1 MVKKKAKSS
10 KSAKRR
16 GSWQMEDV
24 QVHTGLPPQVDGQL
38 RCFCR
43 LTIDQIHWHSP
54 NPPDVAHVRVKWWGE
69 DGDGGLFRPLNVK
82 KGDKGPAKVTARYP
96 VRSGPRQFASYL
108 VDMGSLV
115 VEILSGPTMIP
126 VGQAEITQIGL
137 LSNVRPIDGLYPV
150 LSPRE
155 EKLAEIHASLVLE
168 SLMASY
174 DSTGSIPTTDI
185 SMETHATQESM
196 YPQRVQPIPHSQA
209 PQKPVDDPFVSPAS
223 HQNGLQNGY
232 ADRSEDLRKQLNY
245 SLQETEE
252 RQLSG
257 IQSGSTVA
265 ITTNGDVVTTN
276 LGQDLQSSP
285 QNHLAGRHSQSDLLS
300 VLLDRGNKLRD
311 QMIISSVDEAEPQ
324 TGVKQTYMSCG
335 EEEQGNNYTGMS
347 ERRSSMGSLL
357 KEILKAERG
366 TADVSQTDYDP
377 VDLVFGNQLT
387 DNLQVLK
394 MMGGS
399 PRSSVSQ
406 DLDLMSDP
414 GDPVHSESILQ
425 ELFYKNPDSEV
436 SELSELSGDENPA
449 PFKQQNGELHTSME
463 DPANVRP
470 PSRRSSV
477 SSLSLEFPEYLPSEE
492 VEVKKKKKRK
502 EEASTKVPKRR
513 SRVKTK
519 VKGGKKRRRS
529 RSSARSSASE
539 ASDSELMTAR
549 SEMSQVSFDMP
560 ASDLDEPEEDKPV
573 RRKRVDGLSV
583 ERLTLLGR
591 VHVARVII
599 DALHLAGAQ
608 DLNSSKRKNKAGGK
622 PPKPSPKAKKSVTY
636 FIEYQFPVVATSR
649 DKYSPNAMA
658 TEVMRVASKN
668 LKDGVVSFNH
678 RSVFPI
684 MFDGSAV
691 EKWWKSALIF
701 KLFSRTAGQKVP
713 TLVGSCGIPLKS
725 ILRSD
730 NLQVGRELE
739 IRESGRNS
747 SINSS
752 LRGSLDTFY
761 GSLKVSI
768 ELASDSKDF
777 SSALARAKLA
787 EMSGRAKFVP
797 IPQTVPPPPPPPVQL
812 DKPPLPPDFIP
823 SAQNTQLSST
833 VLPNYTSHVNTDTQ
847 TASLGPQLPAPGLP
861 QPPYL
866 EPYHMASQANAEAMT
881 LHTLL
886 LIPEG
891 HNISLQGIPS
901 LSSIKRHPVF
911 PPQPHTLSSEGMKS
925 RDMNTRNTYLVCRM
939 FWCNDAVHSNVCW
952 GTFEPQFNFGQI
964 APVLLS
970 GSLLE
975 RMRNNFMVV
984 EVWDKKT
991 SAENDQLIGIV
1002 KLSLHQFYMSFRD
1015 NKISNALLKS
1025 QYPVISV
1032 DNYLPIVDPMSG
1044 SQFGQLKV
1052 LLAMGS
1058 GEQVT
1063 ELQQLKLDG
1072 PMVRP
1077 PERPQ
1082 HFLERE
1088 DMMRQGSL
1096 APVYSQPRADNS
1108 VEHIFEVVIEGIR
1121 GLALFDNMI
1130 WGEADCFIQYHFPV
1144 QPPSDQPG
1152 TGPANDGIPSMKS
1165 FRSATT
1171 LCIPDPTFNDIT
1183 RHRIV
1188 LSQGTPVQRQLLTA
1202 CAGAGGGSGGVPFEV
1217 WCRYYHPNIR
1227 DQCIAKASLPL
1238 AKLCAMVTMQKRGES
1253 SVQSFALPLK
1263 QVAVDTEF
1271 SDARA
1276 KSQVKESGL
1285 MDVTIHYKTQ
1295 NIQSEQNQAA
1305 NKNLS
1310 GAQIC
1315 ISVGVIRASGLK
1327 AAAEAIARLD
1337 SGMQYPAEVG
1347 VNTYIKIRMSF
1358 LPTEDERITRTIA
1371 RTFAPEFSHHMDFPC
1386 PLLWTEADNDA
1397 LALAEILETAE
1408 LTLEMWHQVP
1418 GLSSDLDRQI
1428 AQQTTH
1434 EVQGRRLVEKTQDV
1448 LLGTATLSLA
1458 GLLTNRTGINGWFA
1472 VNLPLIGWRQDASQA
1487 EDEEDR
1493 TVPCNQGLE
1502 RVVGGVE
1509 LSVKFAHHNDRDRV
1523 VHAARGVGWS
1533 PVDLDVEDEEDWQ
1546 SDDEGCGQYH
1556 QITVCMDQVSFP
1568 IQNALIAG
1576 QTNLDKTARC
1586 YIRYK
1591 VYDRSAVVSRSVK
1604 CRILDT
1610 GYILSHCDHKHEFQ
1624 IPISSP
1630 FKWYLREEKLE
1641 VQVWVS
1647 YGKKDGNQK
1656 SQHRDKLIGTTYIE
1670 LDALNDERRRQH
1682 RISGMF
1688 PLYKPGAAS
1697 LGGAFLRAH
1706 ITAKPQF
1713 GSVTKQSDDEADEK
1727 VSEGE
1732 VDEEYDPN
1740 DSFHQIMGKKKSKS
1754 STDVPHLE
1762 RVEEDSVVPHFPV
1775 IVSVERAMHLPLI
1788 SDKNRSEEYF
1798 PNTYVSYQTSE
1809 SASPAYT
1816 QVFYNSDNPVWD
1828 DQQET
1833 RLSTELLYQ
1842 ENKNLVFK
1850 VWHKPQS
1857 ASKDPDKSSD
1867 RVLGFVSVDLTP
1879 LTSGLLQI
1887 CGWYNVMDFH
1897 GQCRGQIK
1905 VNIVPQDDVTR
1916 HVQGISGQPVAMSF
1930 YNQPSSLP
1938 FTINSSVQNTMPSEQ
1953 PMSLPTDL
1961 RPFSS
1966 NLPNFDQVR
1975 EHQEQLQHQLSEN
1988 IRQFLRNHE
1997 MSSQDSPEE
2006 SPRPEV
2012 SPHWQPPTLNDIR
2025 VDDSAACS
2033 RSIMFSSLRKQM
2045 QDLDDIT
2052 SKLKKKLASPP
2063 SVNNFSI
2070 HQGRSEFPD
2079 TDNMRNAPIQ
2089 SIISPLSTLQL
2100 TSTLRANDSEL
2111 LLTGSHEGESSRTA
2125 VDSGAFSVTQS
2136 SEKYQ
2141 DALDSQRSSERMD
2154 TLRMGITPRDFDNTG
2169 QDGPTPREAQKS
2181 SGSTPRDAHNFSDTG
2196 IHMGY
2201 TPRDDVS
2208 VSTGGFNMA
2217 NTPRDLVSVDGLKPC
2232 GLDLSQDSN
2241 ANARD
2246 MHVSGSSSASLGFAY
2261 QGELSQGSS
2270 TGSGYRNGV
2279 GAPARTTSTATH
2291 DTDVKEMSVIQE
2303 FTENEE
2309 DAVSDDNGEEDER
2322 YYQEYCDILD
2332 EQENEDES
2340 DNEEENVVVPRT
2352 LNDVS
2357 GKFGGI
2363 PGHSVYMDSNGHG
2376 GSPREFVRNGQTMP
2390 FDIRASDSRE
2400 LSRTKFDRKEA
2411 DNMLDLSDS
2420 ESVPDQLLSPHLQLT
2435 ERPSFI
2441 EKDSWFSD
2449 DDQKDQRVSRF
2460 GSDAGEGTHRDI
2472 HSPYRVNGDVARNSL
2487 LQDVELESVNSG
2499 SHNTQ
2504 NSGSRQSS
2512 RVSSAGSDRLS
2523 AKNSSGHS
2531 RGYESNFVED
2541 DVPLSSSVPKSPK
2554 EAFSE
2559 VVTELEDFFDPVR
2572 PQTRMEGQRSMSPTY
2587 GSRSRSPK
2595 MLNER
2600 VNFESS
2606 ESFGDPDNATS
2617 NINGYGSL
2625 PDGEIHDLPNGFQE
2639 HSSMPNFFL
2648 PSQHLAESMQALQQA
2663 TSGFPSSSQQQT
2675 DPGRQA
2681 AKVQAASDLMEKLTT
2696 NNHKVKFSTVHTK
2709 GRQPP
2714 TAAETKRIAK
2724 IFSEKFSSK
2733 H

>member
-10 KSAKRR
+10 KSTKRR

-54 NPPDVAHVRVKWWGE
+54 NPPDVSHVRVKWWGE
-69 DGDGGLFRPLNVK
+69 DGDGALFRPLNVK
-82 KGDKGPAKVTARYP
+82 KGDKGPAKTTARYP

-108 VDMGSLV
+108 IDMGSLA
-115 VEILSGPTMIP
+115 VEVLSGQMMIP

-137 LSNVRPIDGLYPV
+137 LSNTRPIDGMYPV
-150 LSPRE
+150 FSPRE
-155 EKLAEIHASLVLE
+155 EKLADIHVSLILE
-168 SLMASY
+168 SLMASF

-185 SMETHATQESM
+185 SMETQATQESM

-209 PQKPVDDPFVSPAS
+209 PQKPVEDPFISPAS

-232 ADRSEDLRKQLNY
+232 CGRAEDLRKQLNY
-245 SLQETEE
+245 SLQEPEE

-276 LGQDLQSSP
+276 LGQESSST
-285 QNHLAGRHSQSDLLS
+285 QNVATVRNSQSDLLS

-311 QMIISSVDEAEPQ
+311 QMIISSVDERGPQ
-324 TGVKQTYMSCG
+324 TGVKQTYLSNG
-335 EEEQGNNYTGMS
+335 EAELPTSNS
-347 ERRSSMGSLL
+347 DLPERRSSMGSLL
-357 KEILKAERG
+357 KEILRTEKGA
-366 TADVSQTDYDP
+366 ADVSHADYDP
-377 VDLVFGNQLT
+377 VDMVFGNQLS
-387 DNLQVLK
+387 DNFEILK

-425 ELFYKNPDSEV
+425 ELFYKNLETDASGI
-436 SELSELSGDENPA
+436 SDLSGDENPV
-449 PFKQQNGELHTSME
+449 PFKHHGDENPVPFKHQNGDLHMSME
-463 DPANVRP
+463 DPANARP

-477 SSLSLEFPEYLPSEE
+477 TSLDFPEPPPLE
-492 VEVKKKKKRK
+492 EVKKKKKK
-502 EEASTKVPKRR
+502 KLDESLSSKVPKRR

-519 VKGGKKRRRS
+519 TKGAKKRRRS

-539 ASDSELMTAR
+539 ASDSEVLTAR
-549 SEMSQVSFDMP
+549 SEVSQVSFDMP
-560 ASDLDEPEEDKPV
+560 ASDLDEPEEEKPE
-573 RRKRVDGLSV
+573 RRQRSDGLSV

-591 VHVARVII
+591 VHVARVTI
-599 DALHLAGAQ
+599 DTLHLAGSH
-608 DLNSSKRKNKAGGK
+608 DLNTSMRKGKNGGK

-668 LKDGVVSFNH
+668 VKDGVVNFNH

-701 KLFSRTAGQKVP
+701 KLFSRSAGQKVP
-713 TLVGSCGIPLKS
+713 TLVGSCGVPLKS

-752 LRGSLDTFY
+752 LRGGLDTYY

-787 EMSGRAKFVP
+787 EMSGKAKIVP

-812 DKPPLPPDFIP
+812 DKPPLPPDF
-823 SAQNTQLSST
+823 SAQNTQPSSM
-833 VLPNYTSHVNTDTQ
+833 VLPNPTSHTDTQ
-847 TASLGPQLPAPGLP
+847 TASLGPQLPGPGFSQPPSLSGPGLS
-861 QPPYL
+861 QPRSL
-866 EPYHMASQANAEAMT
+866 DSYHMPSHSNTEVIT

-891 HNISLQGIPS
+891 HNISIQGIPS
-901 LSSIKRHPVF
+901 LSSIKRHPIL
-911 PPQPHTLSSEGMKS
+911 PPQPHSLATPGMAA

-952 GTFEPQFNFGQI
+952 GTFEPQFNFAQI

-991 SAENDQLIGIV
+991 SAENDKLIGIV

-1015 NKISNALLKS
+1015 SKISNALLKS

-1032 DNYLPIVDPMSG
+1032 DNYLPIVDPLSG
-1044 SQFGQLKV
+1044 AQFGQIKV

-1058 GEQVT
+1058 GDQVT
-1063 ELQQLKLDG
+1063 ALQRLKLDG
-1072 PMVRP
+1072 PVTQP
-1077 PERPQ
+1077 PDRPQ

-1088 DMMRQGSL
+1088 DMMRHSNH
-1096 APVYSQPRADNS
+1096 APLYSQAMGDSS

-1121 GLALFDNMI
+1121 GLAMFDNMI
-1130 WGEADCFIQYHFPV
+1130 WGEADCFIQYHFPI
-1144 QPPSDQPG
+1144 QQHSDQSGSSP
-1152 TGPANDGIPSMKS
+1152 TKNGIPSMKS
-1165 FRSATT
+1165 FRTSTT

-1188 LSQGTPVQRQLLTA
+1188 LTQSTPVQRELLTA
-1202 CAGAGGGSGGVPFEV
+1202 CAGAGGGSGGLPFEV

-1238 AKLCAMVTMQKRGES
+1238 AKLCAMVTMQKRGEP
-1253 SVQSFALPLK
+1253 SVQSFGLPLK
-1263 QVAVDTEF
+1263 QVAVDREL
-1271 SDARA
+1271 SDTG
-1276 KSQVKESGL
+1276 KQSQLTESGL
-1285 MDVTIHYKTQ
+1285 MDVTIHYRTQ
-1295 NIQSEQNQAA
+1295 TLQSEQNQAA

-1347 VNTYIKIRMSF
+1347 VNTYVKIRMSF
-1358 LPTEDERITRTIA
+1358 LSKEDERITRTIA

-1408 LTLEMWHQVP
+1408 VTLEMWHQVP

-1428 AQQTTH
+1428 AQQTTS

-1448 LLGTATLSLA
+1448 LLGTTTVTLAS
-1458 GLLTNRTGINGWFA
+1458 LLTNRTGINGWYA
-1472 VNLPLIGWRQDASQA
+1472 VNLPQIGWQQSHT
-1487 EDEEDR
+1487 EDDEDR

-1523 VHAARGVGWS
+1523 IHAARGVGWS
-1533 PVDLDVEDEEDWQ
+1533 PIDLDVEDEEDWQ

-1568 IQNALIAG
+1568 LQNALIAG
-1576 QTNLDKTARC
+1576 QANLDKSARC

-1591 VYDRSAVVSRSVK
+1591 LYDKSAVVSKSIK

-1647 YGKKDGNQK
+1647 YGKKESSQK
-1656 SQHRDKLIGTTYIE
+1656 SQHRDKLIGTTYIG

-1688 PLYKPGAAS
+1688 PLFKPGAAS

-1706 ITAKPQF
+1706 VTAKPQF

-1727 VSEGE
+1727 QVDSD

-1740 DSFHQIMGKKKSKS
+1740 DSFHQLMVKKKSKT
-1754 STDVPHLE
+1754 STDTARLE
-1762 RVEEDSVVPHFPV
+1762 RVDEDTVVPHFPV
-1775 IVSVERAMHLPLI
+1775 VVSVERAMHLPLI
-1788 SDKNRSEEYF
+1788 SDKNRSEEYL
-1798 PNTYVSYQTSE
+1798 PNTYVSYQTSD
-1809 SASPAYT
+1809 STSPAYT

-1828 DQQET
+1828 DQKET
-1833 RLSTELLYQ
+1833 KLSTELLYQ

-1857 ASKDPDKSSD
+1857 ASKEPDKSSD

-1887 CGWYNVMDFH
+1887 CGWYNVTDFH

-1905 VNIVPQDDVTR
+1905 VNIVPQDDVMQ
-1916 HVQGISGQPVAMSF
+1916 HIQGVPSQPASSVSF

-1938 FTINSSVQNTMPSEQ
+1938 FTVNSSIHNAIPPEQ

-1966 NLPNFDQVR
+1966 TLPNFDQVR

-2012 SPHWQPPTLNDIR
+2012 SPYWQPPSLNDIK

-2052 SKLKKKLASPP
+2052 SKLKQKLVSPS
-2063 SVNNFSI
+2063 SVNTSSLP
-2070 HQGRSEFPD
+2070 RSQPELRAPD
-2079 TDNMRNAPIQ
+2079 HNIPIQ

-2100 TSTLRANDSEL
+2100 TSTLKGDSEL
-2111 LLTGSHEGESSRTA
+2111 LLTGSNEAESSRTA

-2141 DALDSQRSSERMD
+2141 EALDSQRSSERMD
-2154 TLRMGITPRDFDNTG
+2154 TLRMGVTPRDFDQGG
-2169 QDGPTPREAQKS
+2169 QDTTQEAQKS

-2201 TPRDDVS
+2201 TPREDT
-2208 VSTGGFNMA
+2208 VSTGGFNA
-2217 NTPRDLVSVDGLKPC
+2217 VVTPRDQTPQSLTSPH
-2232 GLDLSQDSN
+2232 DSN
-2241 ANARD
+2241 GNARD
-2246 MHVSGSSSASLGFAY
+2246 RHVSGSSSASLGFSY
-2261 QGELSQGSS
+2261 QGETSGSS
-2270 TGSGYRNGV
+2270 RTGVVTPGRN
-2279 GAPARTTSTATH
+2279 TTTGTQ
-2291 DTDVKEMSVIQE
+2291 DNDVKEMSVIQE

-2309 DAVSDDNGEEDER
+2309 DIGSNNGEEDEQ
-2322 YYQEYCDILD
+2322 YYQEYRDILD
-2332 EQENEDES
+2332 EQENQDES
-2340 DNEEENVVVPRT
+2340 GDEEENVVVPRT

-2376 GSPREFVRNGQTMP
+2376 SPREFVRNGQTMP

-2400 LSRTKFDRKEA
+2400 LSRTKFDNQEA
-2411 DNMLDLSDS
+2411 DDILDLSDS
-2420 ESVPDQLLSPHLQLT
+2420 ESVTEQRLSPHLQLT

-2449 DDQKDQRVSRF
+2449 EERDHKDQTRSGPDQMGR
-2460 GSDAGEGTHRDI
+2460 R
-2472 HSPYRVNGDVARNSL
+2472 SPYTVGVDHQSL
-2487 LQDVELESVNSG
+2487 LQDVELKSVNSD

-2504 NSGSRQSS
+2504 NSKQSSRQSS
-2512 RVSSAGSDRLS
+2512 RVSSAGSERTYT
-2523 AKNSSGHS
+2523 KNSSGHS
-2531 RGYESNFVED
+2531 QLSNELED
-2541 DVPLSSSVPKSPK
+2541 HAPLLSSLPKSPK
-2554 EAFSE
+2554 EVFSE
-2559 VVTELEDFFDPVR
+2559 VVTELEDFFSDPVR
-2572 PQTRMEGQRSMSPTY
+2572 PQTSMEGERSRSPSF
-2587 GSRSRSPK
+2587 GSRSHIRSPK
-2595 MLNER
+2595 MLSDR
-2600 VNFESS
+2600 MNFESS
-2606 ESFGDPDNATS
+2606 ESYGESDNVIT
-2617 NINGYGSL
+2617 NGYGSL
-2625 PDGEIHDLPNGFQE
+2625 PNGDIHDLPNGFSE
-2639 HSSMPNFFL
+2639 PSSMPNFFL
-2648 PSQHLAESMQALQQA
+2648 PSEHLAESMQVLQQA
-2663 TSGFPSSSQQQT
+2663 TSGFPTSSQQCP
-2675 DPGRQA
+2675 DPERQA
-2681 AKVQAASDLMEKLTT
+2681 AKVQATSNLMEKLTT
-2696 NNHKVKFSTVHTK
+2696 NNHKVKFSSVHTK

>member
-10 KSAKRR
+10 KSTKRR

-24 QVHTGLPPQVDGQL
+24 QVQTGLPPQVDGQL

-43 LTIDQIHWHSP
+43 LNIDQIHWHSP
-54 NPPDVAHVRVKWWGE
+54 NPPDVTHVRVKWWGE
-69 DGDGGLFRPLNVK
+69 DGDGALFRPLNVK
-82 KGDKGPAKVTARYP
+82 RGDKGPAKTTARYP

-108 VDMGSLV
+108 VDMGSLA
-115 VEILSGPTMIP
+115 VEILSGPMMIP

-137 LSNVRPIDGLYPV
+137 LSNTRPIDGMYPV
-150 LSPRE
+150 FSPRE
-155 EKLAEIHASLVLE
+155 EKLGEIHVSLILE

-185 SMETHATQESM
+185 SMETQATQESM

-209 PQKPVDDPFVSPAS
+209 PQKPVEDPFISPAS

-232 ADRSEDLRKQLNY
+232 VDRAEDLRKQLNY

-276 LGQDLQSSP
+276 LSQDLPSA
-285 QNHLAGRHSQSDLLS
+285 QNIPAGRQSQSDLLS

-311 QMIISSVDEAEPQ
+311 QMIISSVDEGGPQ
-324 TGVKQTYMSCG
+324 TSVKQSYLPPKD
-335 EEEQGNNYTGMS
+335 EELHTNQPDMQE
-347 ERRSSMGSLL
+347 ERRSSVGSLL
-357 KEILKAERG
+357 KEILKAEKG
-366 TADVSQTDYDP
+366 TTDISQTDCDP
-377 VDLVFGNQLT
+377 VDFVLGNQLT
-387 DNLQVLK
+387 DNLQILK

-399 PRSSVSQ
+399 PRSSISQ

-425 ELFYKNPDSEV
+425 ELFYKNMESDLSGV
-436 SELSELSGDENPA
+436 SELSGDEHPL

-477 SSLSLEFPEYLPSEE
+477 TSLEFPEPPPSEE
-492 VEVKKKKKRK
+492 LEVKKKKKK
-502 EEASTKVPKRR
+502 KQDDVSLKVPKRR

-549 SEMSQVSFDMP
+549 SEVSQVSFDMP
-560 ASDLDEPEEDKPV
+560 ASDLDEPEEEKPV
-573 RRKRVDGLSV
+573 KRHQGNGLSV

-591 VHVARVII
+591 VHVARVIV
-599 DALHLAGAQ
+599 DSLYLGGAQ
-608 DLNSSKRKNKAGGK
+608 DLNSSKRKGKAGK

-668 LKDGVVSFNH
+668 VKDGVVSFNH

-747 SINSS
+747 SFNSS
-752 LRGSLDTFY
+752 LRGSLDSYY

-787 EMSGRAKFVP
+787 EMSGKAKFVP

-823 SAQNTQLSST
+823 SAQNTQLSSM
-833 VLPNYTSHVNTDTQ
+833 VLQNPTSHTGKDPQ
-847 TASLGPQLPAPGLP
+847 TSSLGSLLPAPGP
-861 QPPYL
+861 SQPPSL
-866 EPYHMASQANAEAMT
+866 ESYHMPPHANAEAMT

-891 HNISLQGIPS
+891 HNITIQGIPS

-911 PPQPHTLSSEGMKS
+911 PPQPHALSTTGMKA
-925 RDMNTRNTYLVCRM
+925 RDTNTRNTYLVCRM

-952 GTFEPQFNFGQI
+952 GTFEPQFNFAQI

-991 SAENDQLIGIV
+991 SAENDKLIGIV

-1032 DNYLPIVDPMSG
+1032 DNYLPIVDPLSG
-1044 SQFGQLKV
+1044 VQFGQIKV

-1063 ELQQLKLDG
+1063 ELQRLKLDG
-1072 PMVRP
+1072 PILRP

-1082 HFLERE
+1082 HFLERF
-1088 DMMRQGSL
+1088 DMMRPGSHG
-1096 APVYSQPRADNS
+1096 PVYSQSRADNS

-1144 QPPSDQPG
+1144 QQHSDQPASS
-1152 TGPANDGIPSMKS
+1152 PAKNGIPSMKS
-1165 FRSATT
+1165 FRTATT

-1188 LSQGTPVQRQLLTA
+1188 LAQTTPVQRELLTA
-1202 CAGAGGGSGGVPFEV
+1202 CAGAGGGSGGIPFEV

-1227 DQCIAKASLPL
+1227 DQCIAKTSLPL
-1238 AKLCAMVTMQKRGES
+1238 AKLCAMVTMQKRGEP
-1253 SVQSFALPLK
+1253 SVQSFGLPLK
-1263 QVAVDTEF
+1263 QVAVDTEL
-1271 SDARA
+1271 SERG
-1276 KSQVKESGL
+1276 KQSQMTESGL
-1285 MDVTIHYKTQ
+1285 MDVTVHYRTQ
-1295 NIQSEQNQAA
+1295 TLQNEQSQAA

-1310 GAQIC
+1310 GTQIC
-1315 ISVGVIRASGLK
+1315 VSVGVIRASGLK

-1347 VNTYIKIRMSF
+1347 VNTYVKIRMSF
-1358 LPTEDERITRTIA
+1358 LSKEDERITRTIA

-1408 LTLEMWHQVP
+1408 ITLEMWHQVP
-1418 GLSSDLDRQI
+1418 GLASDLDRQI
-1428 AQQTTH
+1428 AQQTNS

-1448 LLGTATLSLA
+1448 LLGTTTLPLA
-1458 GLLTNRTGINGWFA
+1458 ALLTNRTGISGWFA
-1472 VNLPLIGWRQDASQA
+1472 VNLPQVGWQQDAKYT
-1487 EDEEDR
+1487 EDDEDR

-1509 LSVKFAHHNDRDRV
+1509 LVVKFAHHNDRDRV
-1523 VHAARGVGWS
+1523 IHAARGVGWS
-1533 PVDLDVEDEEDWQ
+1533 PIDLDVEDEEDWQ

-1568 IQNALIAG
+1568 LQNALIAG

-1586 YIRYK
+1586 YVRYK
-1591 VYDRSAVVSRSVK
+1591 LYDKSAVVSKSVK

-1647 YGKKDGNQK
+1647 YGKKESNQK
-1656 SQHRDKLIGTTYIE
+1656 TQHRDKLIGTTYIG
-1670 LDALNDERRRQH
+1670 LDALNDQRRRQH

-1706 ITAKPQF
+1706 VTAKPQF
-1713 GSVTKQSDDEADEK
+1713 GSVAKQSDNEADEK
-1727 VSEGE
+1727 SSESE

-1740 DSFHQIMGKKKSKS
+1740 DSFHQLMGRKKSKS
-1754 STDVPHLE
+1754 SADVPHLE
-1762 RVEEDSVVPHFPV
+1762 RVEEDSTVPHFPV
-1775 IVSVERAMHLPLI
+1775 VISVDRAMHLPLI
-1788 SDKNRSEEYF
+1788 SDKNRSEEYL

-1905 VNIVPQDDVTR
+1905 VNIVPQDDVTQYLR
-1916 HVQGISGQPVAMSF
+1916 GIPGQPVATSF

-1938 FTINSSVQNTMPSEQ
+1938 FTVNSSVHNMMPSEQ
-1953 PMSLPTDL
+1953 PISLPTDL

-1966 NLPNFDQVR
+1966 NLPNFDIVR

-1997 MSSQDSPEE
+1997 MSSQDSSDD

-2012 SPHWQPPTLNDIR
+2012 SPHWQPPSLNEIK

-2052 SKLKKKLASPP
+2052 SKLKQKLVSPP
-2063 SVNNFSI
+2063 SVKNPSRSVSEI
-2070 HQGRSEFPD
+2070 HDSD
-2079 TDNMRNAPIQ
+2079 HMTNAPIQ

-2111 LLTGSHEGESSRTA
+2111 LLTGSNEGESSRTA

-2154 TLRMGITPRDFDNTG
+2154 TLRMGVTPREFDNTG
-2169 QDGPTPREAQKS
+2169 QDGSTPQEAQKS

-2201 TPRDDVS
+2201 TPRDDTS
-2208 VSTGGFNMA
+2208 VSTGGFNIV
-2217 NTPRDLVSVDGLKPC
+2217 NTPRDQIRVDTSTSGSGLTFT
-2232 GLDLSQDSN
+2232 QDSN
-2241 ANARD
+2241 FNARNRN
-2246 MHVSGSSSASLGFAY
+2246 VSGSSSASLGFSY
-2261 QGELSQGSS
+2261 QGEQGNSTASS
-2270 TGSGYRNGV
+2270 YRNNV
-2279 GAPARTTSTATH
+2279 GITVKNITPRTQDS
-2291 DTDVKEMSVIQE
+2291 DVKEMSVIQE
-2303 FTENEE
+2303 FTENE
-2309 DAVSDDNGEEDER
+2309 DDTGSNNGEEDEQ
-2322 YYQEYCDILD
+2322 YYQEYRDILD

-2340 DNEEENVVVPRT
+2340 GNEEENVVVPRT

-2376 GSPREFVRNGQTMP
+2376 SPREFVRNGQTMP

-2400 LSRTKFDRKEA
+2400 LSRTKFESREA
-2411 DNMLDLSDS
+2411 DNVLDLSDN
-2420 ESVPDQLLSPHLQLT
+2420 ESLPNEQLSPHFQLT

-2449 DDQKDQRVSRF
+2449 EERDQKDQHRSR
-2460 GSDAGEGTHRDI
+2460 SDTGESSHGHKKD
-2472 HSPYRVNGDVARNSL
+2472 GAVANMGL

-2504 NSGSRQSS
+2504 NSGSKQSS

-2531 RGYESNFVED
+2531 HESQSNYFED
-2541 DVPLSSSVPKSPK
+2541 QVPLSSSVPKSPK
-2554 EAFSE
+2554 EVFSE
-2559 VVTELEDFFDPVR
+2559 VVSELEDFFSDPVQ
-2572 PQTRMEGQRSMSPTY
+2572 PHTRMEGQRSMSPSY
-2587 GSRSRSPK
+2587 GSRSHSRSPR
-2595 MLNER
+2595 MLNEGI
-2600 VNFESS
+2600 NFESS
-2606 ESFGDPDNATS
+2606 ESYSEPDKASTNM
-2617 NINGYGSL
+2617 NGYSSL
-2625 PDGEIHDLPNGFQE
+2625 PNGEIHDLPNGFQE
-2639 HSSMPNFFL
+2639 PSSMPNFFL
-2648 PSQHLAESMQALQQA
+2648 PSQHLAESMQALQQVTA
-2663 TSGFPSSSQQQT
+2663 GLPSSSQQHP
-2675 DPGRQA
+2675 DPERQA
-2681 AKVQAASDLMEKLTT
+2681 AKVQATANLMGKLTT
-2696 NNHKVKFSTVHTK
+2696 NNHKVKFSSIHTK

-2733 H
+2733 D

>member
-54 NPPDVAHVRVKWWGE
+54 HPPDVSHIRVKWWGE
-69 DGDGGLFRPLNVK
+69 DGDGALFRPLNVK
-82 KGDKGPAKVTARYP
+82 KGDKGPAKTTARYP

-108 VDMGSLV
+108 IDMGSLA
-115 VEILSGPTMIP
+115 VEILSGPNMIP
-126 VGQAEITQIGL
+126 VGHAEITQIGL
-137 LSNVRPIDGLYPV
+137 LSNTRPIDGLYPV

-155 EKLAEIHASLVLE
+155 EQLADIHVSLILE

-185 SMETHATQESM
+185 SMETQATQESM
-196 YPQRVQPIPHSQA
+196 YPQRVQPIPHAQA
-209 PQKPVDDPFVSPAS
+209 PQKPMEDPFISPAS
-223 HQNGLQNGY
+223 HQNGQQNGY
-232 ADRSEDLRKQLNY
+232 ADRAEDLRKQLNY

-276 LGQDLQSSP
+276 LGQDLPST
-285 QNHLAGRHSQSDLLS
+285 QNIPAGRHSQSDLLS

-311 QMIISSVDEAEPQ
+311 QMIISAVDESGPQ
-324 TGVKQTYMSCG
+324 TSVKQAYLPHG
-335 EEEQGNNYTGMS
+335 DEELRTSNSDMP
-347 ERRSSMGSLL
+347 ERRSSVGSLL

-366 TADVSQTDYDP
+366 AADLSQTDYDP
-377 VDLVFGNQLT
+377 VDIVFGNQLM
-387 DNLQVLK
+387 DNMQILQ

-425 ELFYKNPDSEV
+425 ELFYKNLESDV
-436 SELSELSGDENPA
+436 SGVSELSGDENPF

-463 DPANVRP
+463 DPANARP

-477 SSLSLEFPEYLPSEE
+477 TSLTLEFPEPLPFEE
-492 VEVKKKKKRK
+492 VDVKKKKKK
-502 EEASTKVPKRR
+502 KQEEASLKVPKRR

-539 ASDSELMTAR
+539 ASDSDLMTAR
-549 SEMSQVSFDMP
+549 SEVSQVSFDMP
-560 ASDLDEPEEDKPV
+560 ASDLDEPEEEKPV
-573 RRKRVDGLSV
+573 KRQRSDGLSV

-591 VHVARVII
+591 VHVARVIV
-599 DALHLAGAQ
+599 DALHLAGSQ
-608 DLNSSKRKNKAGGK
+608 DLNSSKRKGKAGGK

-668 LKDGVVSFNH
+668 VKDGVVNFNH

-701 KLFSRTAGQKVP
+701 KLYSRTAGQKVP
-713 TLVGSCGIPLKS
+713 TLVGSCGVPLKS

-730 NLQVGRELE
+730 NLQVGRDLE

-787 EMSGRAKFVP
+787 EMSGKAKFVP

-812 DKPPLPPDFIP
+812 DKPPLPPDFLP
-823 SAQNTQLSST
+823 SAQNTQPSSM
-833 VLPNYTSHVNTDTQ
+833 VLPNPTSHTNTDTQ
-847 TASLGPQLPAPGLP
+847 TASLGHQLPTPGFS
-861 QPPYL
+861 QPPSF
-866 EPYHMASQANAEAMT
+866 ETYHMPSQSNAEAIT

-891 HNISLQGIPS
+891 HNISIQGIPS
-901 LSSIKRHPVF
+901 LSSIKRHPVL
-911 PPQPHTLSSEGMKS
+911 PPQPHSLVTAGMAA

-952 GTFEPQFNFGQI
+952 GTFEPQFNFAQI

-991 SAENDQLIGIV
+991 TAENDKLIGIV

-1015 NKISNALLKS
+1015 SKISNALLKS

-1032 DNYLPIVDPMSG
+1032 DNYLPIVDPLSG
-1044 SQFGQLKV
+1044 AQFGQIKV

-1063 ELQQLKLDG
+1063 ALQRLKLDG
-1072 PMVRP
+1072 PMAQP

-1082 HFLERE
+1082 HFLERV
-1088 DMMRQGSL
+1088 DMVRPGSQ
-1096 APVYSQPRADNS
+1096 APMYSQARADNS

-1144 QPPSDQPG
+1144 QQHSDHPG
-1152 TGPANDGIPSMKS
+1152 SSPTKNGLPSMKS
-1165 FRSATT
+1165 FRTATT

-1188 LSQGTPVQRQLLTA
+1188 LAQATPVQRELLTA
-1202 CAGAGGGSGGVPFEV
+1202 CAGAGGGSGGLPFEV

-1238 AKLCAMVTMQKRGES
+1238 AKLCAMVTMQKRGEP
-1253 SVQSFALPLK
+1253 SVQSFGLPLK
-1263 QVAVDTEF
+1263 QVAVDTEL
-1271 SDARA
+1271 
-1276 KSQVKESGL
+1276 SQTGAQSQLTESGL
-1285 MDVTIHYKTQ
+1285 MDVTIHYRTQ
-1295 NIQSEQNQAA
+1295 TLQSEQNQAA

-1327 AAAEAIARLD
+1327 AAAEAIARID

-1347 VNTYIKIRMSF
+1347 VNTYVKIRLSF
-1358 LPTEDERITRTIA
+1358 LSKEDERITRTVA

-1408 LTLEMWHQVP
+1408 VTLELWHQVP

-1428 AQQTTH
+1428 AQQTTT

-1448 LLGTATLSLA
+1448 LLGTTSLSLA
-1458 GLLTNRTGINGWFA
+1458 ALLTNRTGISGWFA
-1472 VNLPLIGWRQDASQA
+1472 VNLPQIGWQQNASQM

-1493 TVPCNQGLE
+1493 AVPCNQGLE

-1509 LSVKFAHHNDRDRV
+1509 LSIKFAHHNDRDRV
-1523 VHAARGVGWS
+1523 IHAARGVGWS
-1533 PVDLDVEDEEDWQ
+1533 PIDLDVEDEEDWQ

-1568 IQNALIAG
+1568 LQNALIAG

-1591 VYDRSAVVSRSVK
+1591 IYDKSAVVSKSVK

-1610 GYILSHCDHKHEFQ
+1610 GYILSHCDHKHEFH

-1647 YGKKDGNQK
+1647 YGKKDSNQK
-1656 SQHRDKLIGTTYIE
+1656 SHHRDKLIGTTYIG

-1706 ITAKPQF
+1706 VTARPQF

-1727 VSEGE
+1727 LPESD

-1740 DSFHQIMGKKKSKS
+1740 DSFHQLMVKKKSKS
-1754 STDVPHLE
+1754 STDVAHLE

-1788 SDKNRSEEYF
+1788 NDKNRSEDYL

-1828 DQQET
+1828 DQKET
-1833 RLSTELLYQ
+1833 QLSTELLYQ

-1916 HVQGISGQPVAMSF
+1916 YIQGMPSQPVSMSF

-1938 FTINSSVQNTMPSEQ
+1938 FTVNSSIHNAIPPEQ

-1997 MSSQDSPEE
+1997 TSSQDSPEE

-2012 SPHWQPPTLNDIR
+2012 SPHWQPPSLNDIR

-2045 QDLDDIT
+2045 QDLDDVT
-2052 SKLKKKLASPP
+2052 SKLKQKLASP
-2063 SVNNFSI
+2063 SSI
-2070 HQGRSEFPD
+2070 KSSSLPQNRSELRS
-2079 TDNMRNAPIQ
+2079 TEHNVPIQ

-2100 TSTLRANDSEL
+2100 TSTLKANESEL
-2111 LLTGSHEGESSRTA
+2111 LLTGSNEAESSRTA

-2169 QDGPTPREAQKS
+2169 QDGSTTQEAQKS
-2181 SGSTPRDAHNFSDTG
+2181 TGSTPRDAHNFSDTG

-2201 TPRDDVS
+2201 TPRDDTS
-2208 VSTGGFNMA
+2208 VSTGGFNIV
-2217 NTPRDLVSVDGLKPC
+2217 NTPRDQVRVDTVTSGGPT
-2232 GLDLSQDSN
+2232 LSHDSN
-2241 ANARD
+2241 NNARD
-2246 MHVSGSSSASLGFAY
+2246 RNASGSSSASLGFSY
-2261 QGELSQGSS
+2261 PGEMSNSAGSS
-2270 TGSGYRNGV
+2270 YRNGV
-2279 GAPARTTSTATH
+2279 GVPARITSTVTQ
-2291 DTDVKEMSVIQE
+2291 DSDMKEMSVIQE
-2303 FTENEE
+2303 FTENE
-2309 DAVSDDNGEEDER
+2309 DDTGSINGEEDEQ
-2322 YYQEYCDILD
+2322 YYQEYRDILD

-2340 DNEEENVVVPRT
+2340 GNEEENVVVPRT

-2376 GSPREFVRNGQTMP
+2376 SPREFVRNGQTMP

-2400 LSRTKFDRKEA
+2400 LSRTKFDQQEA
-2411 DNMLDLSDS
+2411 DDILDLSDS
-2420 ESVPDQLLSPHLQLT
+2420 EYVPDQQLAPHLQLT

-2449 DDQKDQRVSRF
+2449 EERDRTDQHGSR
-2460 GSDAGEGTHRDI
+2460 SNVVEGTHGGME
-2472 HSPYRVNGDVARNSL
+2472 HQGL

-2499 SHNTQ
+2499 SHFTQ
-2504 NSGSRQSS
+2504 NSGSKQSSKQSS

-2531 RGYESNFVED
+2531 QGSGSHYYED
-2541 DVPLSSSVPKSPK
+2541 QVPFPASVPKSPK

-2559 VVTELEDFFDPVR
+2559 VVTELEDFFSDPIQ
-2572 PQTRMEGQRSMSPTY
+2572 PNSRMEGQRSMSPSH
-2587 GSRSRSPK
+2587 GSSSHSRSPK
-2595 MLNER
+2595 MLSDR
-2600 VNFESS
+2600 INFESS
-2606 ESFGDPDNATS
+2606 ESYGESENAATNS
-2617 NINGYGSL
+2617 NGYSSL
-2625 PDGEIHDLPNGFQE
+2625 QNGDIHDLPNGFQE
-2639 HSSMPNFFL
+2639 PSSMPNFFL

-2663 TSGFPSSSQQQT
+2663 TSGFPSSSHQFP
-2675 DPGRQA
+2675 DPERQA
-2681 AKVQAASDLMEKLTT
+2681 AKVQAASNLMEKLTT
-2696 NNHKVKFSTVHTK
+2696 NNHKVKFSSVHTK

-2733 H
+2733 E